1 MSTNIIGQDSNNV
14 MFESPGSVNAQNH
27 VPRSSIKGLSLLPKL
42 VISWNTTPKICLK
55 YTICININIYF
66 ICKNDSP
73 LAADRTVHPRTTRT
87 GSQERQ
93 SG

>member
-14 MFESPGSVNAQNH
+14 MFDSPGIVNAQNH

-42 VISWNTTPKICLK
+42 VISWNTTLKICLK
-55 YTICININIYF
+55 YIICININIYF

-73 LAADRTVHPRTTRT
+73 LAADRTMCPLKI
-87 GSQERQ
+87 
-93 SG
+93 